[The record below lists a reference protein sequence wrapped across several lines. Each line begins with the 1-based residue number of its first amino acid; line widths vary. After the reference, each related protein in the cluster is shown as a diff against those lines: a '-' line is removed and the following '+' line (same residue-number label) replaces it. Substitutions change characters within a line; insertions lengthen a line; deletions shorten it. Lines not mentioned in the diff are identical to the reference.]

1 MALSLLLTQPRLLH
15 AALVWHSRLLPQALQ
30 HAAPAG
36 ALEGRALW
44 VSHGLQDMVITLAN
58 AHLIREHVERLP
70 VALTYREYPG
80 VHEIRAQE
88 LQDSMDW
95 LQDLAAA

>member
-1 MALSLLLTQPRLLH
+1 
-15 AALVWHSRLLPQALQ
+15 
-30 HAAPAG
+30 
-36 ALEGRALW
+36 
-44 VSHGLQDMVITLAN
+44 MVIPLAN
-58 AHLIREHVERLP
+58 AHLIRERFDKLP